1 MGKAKNVKTYTLT
14 EQQLKSIA
22 KSVADET
29 LKAYIKEE
37 KNEAKRTQDRRLY
50 NMRVL
55 LENYRNLN
63 KYAKNAIYTV
73 EQMIEQEEIGETEAK
88 LMMKCG
94 LRDDDMLVRSIASG
108 ALRVKTLM
116 AQVNRMLDIYR
127 EDCETSSSRTKQRQ
141 YRVLYDL
148 YLGKNR
154 MTTKEIA
161 DREGEELRTIQ
172 NDAKAAREDLTPLIF
187 GIDGLLIKLLRE

>member
-63 KYAKNAIYTV
+63 EYAKNAIYSV
-73 EQMIEQEEIGETEAK
+73 GQMIEQDEIGETEVE

-141 YRVLYDL
+141 YRVLYAL
-148 YLGKNR
+148 YLGENR